1 MHASLNR
8 KISRL
13 ALISGLTLIPV
24 LLLVDAYPTQ
34 PMPLLGFANLIVF
47 AASLTYG
54 PIARWL
60 SRFYR
65 SSLFSG
71 DEGARLL
78 ALHRN
83 FAVKVLKLIG
93 VWVEE
98 EAAS

>member
-1 MHASLNR
+1 MHTSSNR

-24 LLLVDAYPTQ
+24 LLLVDAYPAF
-34 PMPLLGFANLIVF
+34 PILLPGFANLIVF
-47 AASLTYG
+47 GASLAYG

-65 SSLFSG
+65 SSPFDGSE
-71 DEGARLL
+71 EGGLL

-83 FAVKVLKLIG
+83 FAVKILKLIG
-93 VWVEE
+93 LWVEE

>member
-13 ALISGLTLIPV
+13 ALISGLTLIPI
-24 LLLVDAYPTQ
+24 LLLVDAYPIQ
-34 PMPLLGFANLIVF
+34 PMPLLGFANLMVF
-47 AASLTYG
+47 GVSLAYG

-60 SRFYR
+60 SRFYC
-65 SSLFSG
+65 SSLFAG
-71 DEGARLL
+71 DEGSGFL

-83 FAVKVLKLIG
+83 FAIQVLKLIG
-93 VWVEE
+93 LWVEE

>member
-24 LLLVDAYPTQ
+24 LLLVDAYPIQ

-47 AASLTYG
+47 GASFAYG

-60 SRFYR
+60 SRFYC
-65 SSLFSG
+65 SSLFAG
-71 DEGARLL
+71 DGGPGLL
-78 ALHRN
+78 ALHRK
-83 FAVKVLKLIG
+83 FAVKILKLIG
-93 VWVEE
+93 LWVEE